1 MRLLFASAEI
11 FPLAKTGGLADVS
24 AALPLALAAL
34 GVDVQLIM
42 PGYPEALDRAEAK
55 QAAIP
60 LRGLPKVDDAS
71 IIPAR
76 MPLSGL
82 PVWLLDCPSLYRRA
96 GGLYLGDDG
105 HDWPDNALRFST
117 LSQAVARLAL
127 GTTPLDDRIDIV
139 HANDW
144 HLGLVPALLAAEGG
158 LRPPS
163 VLTIHN
169 LAFQGVFPA
178 EVFPQLGLPPHWF
191 TPDTLEFYGKLSMLK
206 AGIRF
211 ADRLTTVSPSYARE
225 ILTPEYGCGL
235 DGLLQARANDL
246 TGILN
251 GIDYDLWMPEDPA
264 TVPYPYDSKN
274 MAGKRRCKAALQSE
288 SGLDSTNDA
297 PLFGFISR
305 LTEQKMADLLPQI
318 MPKIANQGAQFIV
331 CGEGDAGIE
340 QSLKDVQSRYPDN
353 FVLRLGYEEPL
364 ARRILAGSDILA
376 APSRFEPCG
385 LVQMYAMRYGTIP
398 IVRNV
403 GGLSDTVVRHEAGA
417 LTGDATGFMFDEP
430 TADSLA
436 DAAEQACRHYRKP
449 VAWRAMQ
456 VRAMKQDFRWARSA
470 QQYLALY
477 HELVPPNYTG
487 ETSDLA
493 PEFLA
498 PEFLA
503 TAS

>member
-1 MRLLFASAEI
+1 MRVLFASAEI

-24 AALPLALAAL
+24 AALPLALAGL
-34 GVDVQLIM
+34 GVDVQLVI
-42 PGYPEALDRAEAK
+42 PAYPEALDRAEAK

-60 LRGLPKVDDAS
+60 LSGLPKVDDAS

-82 PVWLLDCPSLYRRA
+82 PVWLLDCPSLYRRN
-96 GGLYLGDDG
+96 GGLYLDDEG
-105 HDWPDNALRFST
+105 RDWPDNALRFST

-127 GTTPLDDRIDIV
+127 GTTPLNERIDIV

-158 LRPPS
+158 MRPPS

-235 DGLLQARANDL
+235 DGLLQARADHL

-264 TVPYPYDSKN
+264 TVPYPYDFKN
-274 MAGKRRCKAALQSE
+274 LTGKRRCKAALQSE
-288 SGLDSTNDA
+288 IGLDANNDA

-318 MPKIANQGAQFIV
+318 MPKLAAQGAQFIV

-340 QSLKDVQSRYPDN
+340 QSLKAMQSRYPGN
-353 FVLRLGYEEPL
+353 VVLRLGYEESL

-403 GGLSDTVVRHEAGA
+403 GGLSDTVVRHEAGT
-417 LTGDATGFMFDEP
+417 LSGDATGFMFDEP

-436 DAAEQACRHYRKP
+436 GAAEQACRHYRKP

-470 QQYLALY
+470 QRYLSLY
-477 HELVPPNYTG
+477 QELLPPEYARDAADLVP
-487 ETSDLA
+487 EL
-493 PEFLA
+493 
-498 PEFLA
+498 LA
-503 TAS
+503 TGS